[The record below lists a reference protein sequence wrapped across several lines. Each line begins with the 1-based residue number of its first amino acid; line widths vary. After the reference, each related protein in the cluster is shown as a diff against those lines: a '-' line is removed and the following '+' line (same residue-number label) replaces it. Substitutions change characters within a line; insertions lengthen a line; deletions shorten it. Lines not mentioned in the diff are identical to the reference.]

1 MELKNIL
8 LVILVLIYLYYTFR
22 IQLKINSN
30 ILLSKK
36 QKVLN
41 SILIWIIPFIWYNLV
56 KDLITP
62 DDRIMTKQKRDKL
75 IKKKGGGFY
84 ESGKGITG

>member
-1 MELKNIL
+1 MIYLFLFIFF
-8 LVILVLIYLYYTFR
+8 IAHLIYTYR
-22 IQLKINSN
+22 VQLKINSN

-41 SILIWIIPFIWYNLV
+41 SILIWLIPFIWYNIIKGLLTV
-56 KDLITP
+56 DYGV
-62 DDRIMTKQKRDKL
+62 MTKSKRDKL
-75 IKKKGGGFY
+75 IKKKSGGFY

>member
-1 MELKNIL
+1 MKVKYIL
-8 LVILVLIYLYYTFR
+8 LIILVLIYFYYTFR
-22 IQLKINSN
+22 LQLKINSN

-41 SILIWIIPFIWYNLV
+41 SILIWIIPYIWYHIV

-62 DDRIMTKQKRDKL
+62 DDRIMTKRKRNKL
-75 IKKKGGGFY
+75 IKKKSGGFY